1 MTDDELNSPS
11 CGVIGKCC
19 SRWRLWIRPVVMC
32 LYFIIIVIFLPLLI
46 LTLWKSNEYSI
57 RFEVWLIGGLFTLLA
72 VPISLWDIT
81 QHLVHYNKP
90 HMQKYIIRILWMVPI
105 YALNAWV
112 GLSFPAYAIYLDTCR
127 ECYEAYVIYNFMMFL
142 LTYLK
147 QEVHE
152 EAELRDTKTHIHH
165 IFPLCCLKPW
175 PIGSELIHRCKHGIL
190 QYTIVRPCSALIS
203 VICEIIGVY
212 GEGKFHANLAYPYMI
227 AINNLSQFIAMY
239 HLVLFYRAHREGL
252 QPMNPIGK
260 FLCIKA
266 VVFFSFFQG
275 VIIAVLVFTGVIT
288 SWFST
293 NDVEHAPQGIQNFLI
308 CIEMFLAAVAH
319 HFSFSYKPYVDLAQD
334 QHGCCFAFLH
344 MWDVSDVRRDVAEHI
359 HVIRATV
366 RRRVAGRPHR
376 HAAKDEEKRALLV
389 PAASQNNLMHS
400 PVAPNGGY
408 RTMSDSMYSDS
419 EHEGINAGIRALKRS
434 TVPTSTERITVQV
447 DVERSVDIVADFV
460 HLDNDHPGD
469 GQSLA

>member
-1 MTDDELNSPS
+1 
-11 CGVIGKCC
+11 
-19 SRWRLWIRPVVMC
+19 
-32 LYFIIIVIFLPLLI
+32 
-46 LTLWKSNEYSI
+46 
-57 RFEVWLIGGLFTLLA
+57 
-72 VPISLWDIT
+72 
-81 QHLVHYNKP
+81 
-90 HMQKYIIRILWMVPI
+90 
-105 YALNAWV
+105 
-112 GLSFPAYAIYLDTCR
+112 
-127 ECYEAYVIYNFMMFL
+127 
-142 LTYLK
+142 
-147 QEVHE
+147 
-152 EAELRDTKTHIHH
+152 
-165 IFPLCCLKPW
+165 
-175 PIGSELIHRCKHGIL
+175 
-190 QYTIVRPCSALIS
+190 
-203 VICEIIGVY
+203 
-212 GEGKFHANLAYPYMI
+212 
-227 AINNLSQFIAMY
+227 
-239 HLVLFYRAHREGL
+239 
-252 QPMNPIGK
+252 
-260 FLCIKA
+260 
-266 VVFFSFFQG
+266 
-275 VIIAVLVFTGVIT
+275 
-288 SWFST
+288 
-293 NDVEHAPQGIQNFLI
+293 
-308 CIEMFLAAVAH
+308 MFLAAVAH